1 MCSRDPQH
9 RGDQRASIV
18 ERIGKDGAIFHR
30 QPQGAQGS
38 SDRVGRQAVL
48 RLLENLRSLI
58 RAGIQFTLGLLEKA
72 WFAKPKLNGYECDHH
87 DRPKAQS
94 DNLSQRHRQ
103 YSTDGAGSFLLLLS
117 QIGRKSWLGADSA
130 GPSAGSLSSRQVPR
144 GRVPGPRGPSWGRVD
159 EGIAPMLQKPLRDDA
174 RHDFVGGRTCF
185 RRSKCGATASAAA
198 RSQVGGLEHAAD
210 DTPGT
215 GTKEEPPAQEKA
227 PREKLE
233 HGASGGRRS
242 GG

>member
-48 RLLENLRSLI
+48 RLLENLRSAI
-58 RAGIQFTLGLLEKA
+58 RAGIQFTLGLLKKA

-94 DNLSQRHRQ
+94 DNLSQRHRR

-130 GPSAGSLSSRQVPR
+130 GLSAGSLEP
-144 GRVPGPRGPSWGRVD
+144 PSPLEAASEARAARTGGLVD
-159 EGIAPMLQKPLRDDA
+159 DGIAPNAPEA
-174 RHDFVGGRTCF
+174 
-185 RRSKCGATASAAA
+185 
-198 RSQVGGLEHAAD
+198 
-210 DTPGT
+210 
-215 GTKEEPPAQEKA
+215 A
-227 PREKLE
+227 PR
-233 HGASGGRRS
+233 RRPP
-242 GG
+242 

>member
-1 MCSRDPQH
+1 MGSRDPQH

-30 QPQGAQGS
+30 QPNGAQGS
-38 SDRVGRQAVL
+38 SDCVGRQAVL
-48 RLLENLRSLI
+48 RLLEDLRSVI

-72 WFAKPKLNGYECDHH
+72 WFAKPKLNGHECDHH

-130 GPSAGSLSSRQVPR
+130 G
-144 GRVPGPRGPSWGRVD
+144 
-159 EGIAPMLQKPLRDDA
+159 
-174 RHDFVGGRTCF
+174 
-185 RRSKCGATASAAA
+185 
-198 RSQVGGLEHAAD
+198 QVGGLEHAAEN
-210 DTPGT
+210 TPGT
-215 GTKEEPPAQEKA
+215 GTKEEPAAQEKA

-233 HGASGGRRS
+233 RGASDGRRS

>member
-1 MCSRDPQH
+1 MCSRGPQH

-94 DNLSQRHRQ
+94 DNLSQRHRR

-130 GPSAGSLSSRQVPR
+130 GPSAGSLSRAAKSLEAVSQ
-144 GRVPGPRGPSWGRVD
+144 GR
-159 EGIAPMLQKPLRDDA
+159 
-174 RHDFVGGRTCF
+174 
-185 RRSKCGATASAAA
+185 AA
-198 RSQVGGLEHAAD
+198 RAGVVS
-210 DTPGT
+210 
-215 GTKEEPPAQEKA
+215 TKGSLQT
-227 PREKLE
+227 
-233 HGASGGRRS
+233 
-242 GG
+242 